1 MTIMIS
7 LIRKIITYCKK
18 ILPLQSGNC
27 DVQGTYLSDY
37 KEQWYKH

>member
-1 MTIMIS
+1 MTIM
-7 LIRKIITYCKK
+7 ITYCKK

>member
-7 LIRKIITYCKK
+7 LIRKITYCKK

-37 KEQWYKH
+37 KE